1 MRAAFATLLTLA
13 LLVIGASAAN
23 AGLEVTR
30 STAPRIKVGT
40 KLNDGAVFDVPEGQ
54 EIELLKTPQNSTHQ
68 IAGPYK
74 GTLSGYTP
82 PCPWWKAVV
91 GSCKEPTDTREGGTR
106 GIRAPQ

>member
-1 MRAAFATLLTLA
+1 MRASFTRLLTAA
-13 LLVIGASAAN
+13 LFVIGASAAN
-23 AGLEVTR
+23 ASLEVTR
-30 STAPRIKVGT
+30 STAPGIKVGT
-40 KLNDGAVFDVPEGQ
+40 KLNDNAVLDVPDGR
-54 EIELLKTPQNSTHQ
+54 EIEVLKTPQNSTHQ

-91 GSCKEPTDTREGGTR
+91 GSCKERTDTREGGTR